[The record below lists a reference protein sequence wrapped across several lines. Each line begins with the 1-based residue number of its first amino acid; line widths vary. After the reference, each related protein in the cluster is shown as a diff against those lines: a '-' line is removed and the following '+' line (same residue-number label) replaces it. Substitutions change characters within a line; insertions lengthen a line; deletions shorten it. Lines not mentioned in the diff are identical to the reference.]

1 MQTDLANRIQA
12 RYNLWLQNQSSH
24 FSRSHNQILAIR
36 QSGLQLVSKELNHA
50 IATIKNHS
58 KIINAPLYNRNWL
71 ETFATGDILECFG
84 KPYEIYKARRCPRI
98 PNGDLLLMSRI
109 NQIQGTP
116 GDFSDLANITA
127 EIDIPPDAWFFDDA
141 TNGDMP
147 LAILLEIALQ
157 PCGVLSAWLGT
168 PLRFPDVNYFYRNL
182 DGEIQLL
189 KNIKSQNRTITTHA
203 KLTRT
208 TFSGSIIIQHFNFQM
223 ESNGESILNGTSS
236 FGYFPEETMTTQIGL
251 DSGKPSQPWG
261 INPSNTTRKPQEL
274 PRNEHFYPDQPS
286 GKLNLID
293 EASILLK
300 DGKYSKGYAMATRL
314 NSPIDWFY
322 SNHFYQDPV
331 MPGSLGIEAILQ
343 TFKALIYSINK
354 STKPAALLEG
364 NTFQWKYR
372 GQVLPKHQKMWV
384 EVHIQQQELIDNKNI
399 FTAEASLW
407 SDNIRIYE
415 ISNLR
420 LQQAKGT

>member
-24 FSRSHNQILAIR
+24 LSRSQNQFLAIR
-36 QSGLQLVSKELNHA
+36 QSGLQQVSKELTQA
-50 IATIKNHS
+50 ISKVKNQS
-58 KIINAPLYNRNWL
+58 KIINTPLLNRNWL

-84 KPYEIYKARRCPRI
+84 KKYEIYKARRCPRI

-116 GDFSDLANITA
+116 GDFSNPAKITA
-127 EIDIPPDAWFFDDA
+127 EIDLPSDAWFLDD
-141 TNGDMP
+141 TSNGDMP

-168 PLRFPDVNYFYRNL
+168 PLRFPDVNYFFRNL
-182 DGEIQLL
+182 DGEIQLFN
-189 KNIKSQNRTITTHA
+189 NIKSQDRTITTHA
-203 KLTRT
+203 ELTRT

-223 ESNGESILNGTSS
+223 ESNGESILSGTSS

-251 DSGKPSQPWG
+251 DGGKPSQPWG

-274 PRNEHFYPDQPS
+274 PKYELFYPHQPS

-293 EASILLK
+293 KVSILLN
-300 DGKYSKGYAMATRL
+300 DGKYGKGYAMATRL
-314 NSPIDWFY
+314 NSPTDWFY

-343 TFKALIYSINK
+343 TFKALIYSINN

-384 EVHIQQQELIDNKNI
+384 EVHIQHQELIDNKNL

-407 SDNIRIYE
+407 ADNIRIYE

-420 LQQAKGT
+420 LQQD